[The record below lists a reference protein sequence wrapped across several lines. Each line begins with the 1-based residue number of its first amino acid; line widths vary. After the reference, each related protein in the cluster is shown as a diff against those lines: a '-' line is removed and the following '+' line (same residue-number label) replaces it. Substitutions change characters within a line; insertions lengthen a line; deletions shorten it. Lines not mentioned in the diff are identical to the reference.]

1 MYSCAHLSMRSR
13 RRFRQGFSLIEIM
26 VATII
31 LGVALLGVLML
42 FSRGTAMAN
51 QGYEF
56 ITVDAILQDQI
67 EHLRGLP
74 VSMIIS
80 MYYPSAAFTPTP
92 SAFARLNS
100 PQGTITVSYPLG
112 STAPN
117 NSLVE
122 VTVRVNWVSAGN
134 RPLVKETATY
144 IMEQGINRL

>member
-1 MYSCAHLSMRSR
+1 
-13 RRFRQGFSLIEIM
+13 M

-80 MYYPSAAFTPTP
+80 MYYPSAAFTP

-134 RPLVKETATY
+134 RAMTKETATY